1 MDQWLTLTF
10 ILLAA
15 AALMAVLAAWMRLPT
30 LLGYLAAGVL
40 VGPTLLSI
48 VQPSEAMRYL
58 AELGVVLLMF
68 MVGLEFSVSEL
79 WATRH
84 DVLVAGGLQTLLT
97 GLTVGGIVL
106 SLGASTQAAVLL
118 GGAAAMSSTAIAAQ
132 QLADQG
138 ELTTRYG
145 RTAVAVL
152 VFQDVAAIPLL
163 SLLAI
168 WSRGEHTDALALIVE
183 VTYTLGLFA
192 VVGALAKPVVQR
204 FLAWVARHGS
214 AEVFL
219 LAALVVVV
227 GAALGARMVGLSAA
241 LGAFLAGVVLGESDF
256 KHRIEDDIRPFRDV
270 LLGVFFITVGLQLDV
285 AQIVHSPGWV
295 LLWLAAVVL
304 LKMLLTWLAT
314 RAAGLG
320 SVDAAR
326 TAIILSHGGEFGLL
340 LLSSSL
346 AAGIVAAPLGQPAL
360 VAFLLSM
367 GLGPLLIRYHDA
379 IVNRLRTRTHVPPP
393 LDEERD
399 TAARAASLRE
409 HVIICGAGKLGRLV
423 AQALMLANKP
433 HIMVESDFEA
443 YAQAR
448 AAGYNVLFGDA
459 SRIGTLRAAGVDR
472 AAMAIITFH
481 RAQPAARI
489 AAAIRHECPRLDVV
503 ATILDDR
510 EAQTLLA
517 IPGIRVFSEQV
528 AAGLALAE
536 QALLAVGFSAEQA
549 DELIHRLRLM
559 LQQPFA
565 QLKDTVEGGSGK

>member
-1 MDQWLTLTF
+1 
-10 ILLAA
+10 
-15 AALMAVLAAWMRLPT
+15 MA
-30 LLGYLAAGVL
+30 
-40 VGPTLLSI
+40 
-48 VQPSEAMRYL
+48 
-58 AELGVVLLMF
+58 
-68 MVGLEFSVSEL
+68 
-79 WATRH
+79 
-84 DVLVAGGLQTLLT
+84 
-97 GLTVGGIVL
+97 
-106 SLGASTQAAVLL
+106 
-118 GGAAAMSSTAIAAQ
+118 
-132 QLADQG
+132 
-138 ELTTRYG
+138 
-145 RTAVAVL
+145 
-152 VFQDVAAIPLL
+152 
-163 SLLAI
+163 
-168 WSRGEHTDALALIVE
+168 
-183 VTYTLGLFA
+183 
-192 VVGALAKPVVQR
+192 GALAKPVLQR

-227 GAALGARMVGLSAA
+227 GAALGARMAGLSAA

-285 AQIVHSPGWV
+285 AQIAYSPGWV
-295 LLWLAAVVL
+295 LLWLAVVVL
-304 LKMLLTWLAT
+304 LKMLLAWLAS
-314 RAAGLG
+314 RVAGLG
-320 SVDAAR
+320 SADAAR
-326 TAIILSHGGEFGLL
+326 SAIILGHGGEFGLL

-346 AAGIVAAPLGQPAL
+346 AAGIVTAPLGQPAL

-367 GLGPLLIRYHDA
+367 GLAPLLIRYHDA
-379 IVNRLRTRTHVPPP
+379 IVNRLRTRPHVPPPP

-399 TAARAASLRE
+399 TAARSASLRD
-409 HVIICGAGKLGRLV
+409 HVIICGAGKLGQLV
-423 AQALMLANKP
+423 AQGLMLAKKP

-443 YAQAR
+443 YGQTR

-489 AAAIRHECPRLDVV
+489 AAALRHECPRLDVV
-503 ATILDDR
+503 ATVLEDR
-510 EAQTLLA
+510 DAQTLVA

-559 LQQPFA
+559 LQQSDRA
-565 QLKDTVEGGSGK
+565 